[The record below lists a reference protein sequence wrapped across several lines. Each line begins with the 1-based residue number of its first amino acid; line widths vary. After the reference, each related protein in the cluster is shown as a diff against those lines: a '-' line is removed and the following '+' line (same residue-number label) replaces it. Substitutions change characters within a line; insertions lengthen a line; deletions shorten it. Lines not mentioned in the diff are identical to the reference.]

1 MRVSLYCSLFTA
13 IAGGYVGDLQNAR
26 YTNKNSGLLLFIR
39 RHTHL
44 VRIFSYRIY
53 TKACVRGGV
62 GIPSVRPHISGVHS
76 DGEGG

>member
-1 MRVSLYCSLFTA
+1 MLVIYKMRGIQIKIAVYCCLS
-13 IAGGYVGDLQNAR
+13 GG
-26 YTNKNSGLLLFIR
+26 I
-39 RHTHL
+39 H
-44 VRIFSYRIY
+44 ISYRIY